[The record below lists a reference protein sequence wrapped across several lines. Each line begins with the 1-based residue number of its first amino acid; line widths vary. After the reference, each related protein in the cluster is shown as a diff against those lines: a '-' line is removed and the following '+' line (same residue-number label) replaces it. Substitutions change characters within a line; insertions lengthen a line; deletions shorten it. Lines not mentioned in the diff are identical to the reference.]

1 MVIDTFV
8 NKFLVYSTKFY
19 IKRFKNGFI
28 DTFITISNN
37 DLYILD
43 LKEKNYSLISKI
55 YNFFH

>member
-43 LKEKNYSLISKI
+43 LKEKKL
-55 YNFFH
+55 